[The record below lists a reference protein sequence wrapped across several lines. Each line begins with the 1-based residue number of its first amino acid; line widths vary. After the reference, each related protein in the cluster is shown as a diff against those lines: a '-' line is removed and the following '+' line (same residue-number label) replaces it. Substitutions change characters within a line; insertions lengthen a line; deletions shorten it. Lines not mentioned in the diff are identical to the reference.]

1 LDNGGLTVV
10 TGCRQGGGTL
20 PATRG
25 RVHLVGGVSG
35 GGVVLL
41 DEDGGGACGGCWW
54 RIRRQL
60 GAEEDG
66 VMEVRIQ
73 FGTLGRS

>member
-1 LDNGGLTVV
+1 
-10 TGCRQGGGTL
+10 
-20 PATRG
+20 
-25 RVHLVGGVSG
+25 VGGVSG

-66 VMEVRIQ
+66 GMEVRIR
-73 FGTLGRS
+73 FSMLGRS